1 MSARAEIS
9 HLAALF
15 LRPGQWWFGSA
26 QDRIRSVSTVLGSCI
41 AITLWHP
48 QLRLGGM
55 CHFLLPRREGARAQF
70 DARYGEEAIQLLIA
84 AVKEVGTSPEQYEIG
99 VFGGA
104 NMFAG
109 DPSVTV
115 DIGALNARFALDALR
130 NRELSPSRVELL
142 GSAHRHISL
151 YVVDGSVA
159 VRTGPAYHA

>member
-1 MSARAEIS
+1 MNERAETL
-9 HLAALF
+9 HPAALF

-26 QDRIRSVSTVLGSCI
+26 QDGIRSVSTVLGSCI
-41 AITLWHP
+41 AVTLWHP
-48 QLRLGGM
+48 QLRLGAM
-55 CHFLLPRREGARAQF
+55 CHFLLPRREGAHPEF

-109 DPSVTV
+109 DPSVAM
-115 DIGALNARFALDALR
+115 DIGALNAHFALDALR
-130 NRELSPSRVELL
+130 DRELSPSRTELL

-151 YVVDGSVA
+151 YVADGSVA
-159 VRTGPAYHA
+159 VRTGPGHQP